1 MEPATEVKMML
12 RRFALAAVLAVGL
25 AACGS
30 DDGGDATTAVDDSD
44 FTIEIVSPSDGAEV
58 GLPFTIELS
67 TNAELGPPD
76 SGLQHAHV
84 FVDGDMS
91 NFEIID
97 SETWEIGADSPVLA
111 GVEAGERVLNV
122 TLHTANHEPLGAEH
136 EVTIQLTEGGES
148 EEGRDP
154 GY

>member
-1 MEPATEVKMML
+1 MTRRL
-12 RRFALAAVLAVGL
+12 RAAALVAGL
-25 AACGS
+25 ALVTVACG
-30 DDGGDATTAVDDSD
+30 DDGDTADVAAPEGDGE
-44 FTIEIVSPSDGAEV
+44 FTLEIVSPSDGAEV

-97 SETWEIGADSPVLA
+97 SEAWEIGADSPILA

>member
-1 MEPATEVKMML
+1 MTRRL
-12 RRFALAAVLAVGL
+12 RAAALVAGL
-25 AACGS
+25 ALVTVACG
-30 DDGGDATTAVDDSD
+30 DDSD
-44 FTIEIVSPSDGAEV
+44 TSDVAAPEGDGEFTLEIVSPSDGAEV

-97 SETWEIGADSPVLA
+97 SEAWEIDADSPILA

>member
-1 MEPATEVKMML
+1 MF
-12 RRFALAAVLAVGL
+12 RRLAMTTVAAALALGMS
-25 AACGS
+25 ACGS
-30 DDGGDATTAVDDSD
+30 DDEGDVTTATEGDSD
-44 FTIEIVSPSDGAEV
+44 FTVEIVSPSDGDEV
-58 GLPFTIELS
+58 GLPLAIELS

-76 SGLQHAHV
+76 SGLHHAHV

-97 SETWEIGADSPVLA
+97 AETFEIPADSPILA

-122 TLHTANHEPLGAEH
+122 TLHTANHEPVGAQD
-136 EVTIQLTEGGES
+136 EVTIQLAEAGES
-148 EEGRDP
+148 EENGDEP

>member
-1 MEPATEVKMML
+1 MTRRL
-12 RRFALAAVLAVGL
+12 RAAALVAGL
-25 AACGS
+25 ALVAGGCG
-30 DDGGDATTAVDDSD
+30 DDGDAADVAAPEGESE
-44 FTIEIVSPSDGAEV
+44 FTIEIMSPSDGAEV

-91 NFEIID
+91 NFEIIE
-97 SETWEIGADSPVLA
+97 SETWQIGADSPILA

-136 EVTIQLTEGGES
+136 EVTVQLSEGGES
-148 EEGRDP
+148 EQGRDP